1 MTAGKTRPQLWRRFM
16 APGGF
21 AVSSRRFTLLY
32 RSASTEVAG
41 RAFNRGLRPQA
52 QSLQEI
58 VMHTRLRPGPFVLTL
73 LCAAAGA
80 ASATEYGNVVSS
92 RPVVQQVPVSQ
103 RVCSE
108 EPVAVRPASS
118 GVGALVGAIAGGVLG
133 HTVGG
138 GAGQAVATGLGTV
151 AGAAIGDRV
160 EAHGAQPVAATE
172 QRCRTVTR
180 YENRT
185 VAYEVV
191 YDYQGVR
198 RATRVAQDPGE
209 RIALEVQTQVQV
221 APVGA
226 LPPARS
232 APAPAVVP
240 PPVSQAPVDA
250 APAVIYEDAPQ
261 VVYQSAPPPRVV
273 YTSPYYVEP
282 AYYNPWP
289 YYALG
294 SAILIGS
301 TWGWHGGYGHYG
313 HYGHR

>member
-1 MTAGKTRPQLWRRFM
+1 
-16 APGGF
+16 
-21 AVSSRRFTLLY
+21 
-32 RSASTEVAG
+32 
-41 RAFNRGLRPQA
+41 
-52 QSLQEI
+52 
-58 VMHTRLRPGPFVLTL
+58 MHTPLRPGPFVLTL
-73 LCAAAGA
+73 LWAAAGA
-80 ASATEYGNVVSS
+80 ASATEYGTVVSS
-92 RPVVQQVPVSQ
+92 RPVVQQVAVPQ

-108 EPVAVRPASS
+108 EPVALRPASS

-138 GAGQAVATGLGTV
+138 GAGQAVATGLGVV

-160 EAHGAQPVAATE
+160 EANGAQPVAATE

-209 RIALEVQTQVQV
+209 RIALEVQV
-221 APVGA
+221 APAGA
-226 LPPARS
+226 LPPVRS
-232 APAPAVVP
+232 VPAPAAVS
-240 PPVSQAPVDA
+240 PVTQ
-250 APAVIYEDAPQ
+250 APAVIYEDAQPQ

-273 YTSPYYVEP
+273 YTSPYYAEP
-282 AYYNPWP
+282 AYYSPWP

-294 SAILIGS
+294 SALVIGS
-301 TWGWHGGYGHYG
+301 TWGWRGGYGYGGHNHGHYG